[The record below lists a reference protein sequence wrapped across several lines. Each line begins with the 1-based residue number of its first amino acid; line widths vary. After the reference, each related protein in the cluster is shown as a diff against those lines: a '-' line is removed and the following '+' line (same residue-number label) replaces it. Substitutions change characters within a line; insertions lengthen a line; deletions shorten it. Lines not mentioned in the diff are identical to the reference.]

1 MIIHFNNQQNDQN
14 WWWGC
19 YQSQCTYQ
27 NDVIF
32 GFSMQFVVNNG
43 VDQTV
48 HETYFDKENVK

>member
-1 MIIHFNNQQNDQN
+1 MIKTGDGDVINL
-14 WWWGC
+14 
-19 YQSQCTYQ
+19 